1 MKNLLKRK
9 IKNFKFEFF
18 ILIFFS
24 LLIIITSGRGADFGE
39 YSMWTKYFTE
49 FDLSLWDEYSKSING
64 KPLIQW
70 QYGVGLIGAMIN
82 KLFGIEIF
90 IKKFFDPFHH
100 ISIRASIISSVLSLI
115 NFSLLIFILRR
126 NLKDNKFFLLIF
138 FSFFLFTPA
147 GYYFN
152 KFSTESL
159 SILLILIS
167 LTISEINQEKFK
179 NSHYI
184 APVMIGIINYFLI
197 LVKATNI
204 FTCLCLVVIFL
215 LSIPKKKM
223 IFSSNYKYILKTL
236 FILAIIPFIAVVMM
250 SVYHLIINGNIL
262 LSPYNITDNSFSS
275 LDFKNLKTFEIL
287 FSPLHGMIFYHPVLL
302 FSFFYLFKKILF
314 NKEFFNTKNL
324 ISLSVIFAFFGQLL
338 MQSAFFV
345 WWEGTGTFGSRT
357 FSGISVLIFY
367 SLLKLKKE
375 IKLISLNNSFIF
387 LVILVT
393 IYQSYML
400 GLGETSFKNLNSF
413 LSNKQD
419 LFDRNSVQKDNI
431 TLFFSIFFIIFLS
444 LYLKISLKMNKLF
457 FLICALVLTTITA
470 YLALLLFQYNNR
482 PYLLPLIFLISFII
496 TKYHKNIFSIIT
508 YYIKRLPNFI
518 SLYLLFLVFVISIF
532 FQLTFF
538 SQLKSVKLNDN
549 IKGKSFS
556 CNDWAA
562 SYNEYLQIPG
572 YNYEKF
578 VFLNFLEKN
587 KCELI
592 K

>member
-1 MKNLLKRK
+1 MKNLFK
-9 IKNFKFEFF
+9 IKITNFKFEYFT
-18 ILIFFS
+18 LIFFS
-24 LLIIITSGRGADFGE
+24 LLIIITSGRGADFPE
-39 YSMWTKYFTE
+39 YSKWAEYFTE

-70 QYGVGLIGAMIN
+70 QYGVGLIGAIIN

-90 IKKFFDPFHH
+90 IEKFFEPFHH
-100 ISIRASIISSVLSLI
+100 NSIRASALSSILSLI
-115 NFSLLIFILRR
+115 NFSLLIFILKK
-126 NLKDNKFFLLIF
+126 NLKNNKFFLLIF

-159 SILLILIS
+159 SILLILMS

-179 NSHYI
+179 NSLYV

-215 LSIPKKKM
+215 SSIPKKKI
-223 IFSSNYKYILKTL
+223 IFSANYKYIFKTL
-236 FILAIIPFIAVVMM
+236 FILAIIPFIAVTMM

-262 LSPYNITDNSFSS
+262 LSPYNVTDHPFSS

-302 FSFFYLFKKILF
+302 FSFFYLCKKILF
-314 NKEFFNTKNL
+314 NKKFFNTKNL
-324 ISLSVIFAFFGQLL
+324 ICVSVIFAFLGQLL
-338 MQSAFFV
+338 MQSAFFI

-375 IKLISLNNSFIF
+375 IKSISLNNSFIF
-387 LVILVT
+387 VIILLM

-419 LFDRNSVQKDNI
+419 LFDRNSFQKDNI
-431 TLFFSIFFIIFLS
+431 ILFFSIFFIILLS
-444 LYLKISLKMNKLF
+444 LYLKISLKINKLF
-457 FLICALVLTTITA
+457 FLICVLVLTTIIA

-482 PYLLPLIFLISFII
+482 PYLLPLIFLISFTF
-496 TKYHKNIFSIIT
+496 TKYHKNIFSITT
-508 YYIKRLPNFI
+508 YYLKRLPNFM
-518 SLYLLFLVFVISIF
+518 SLYLLLLVFVISIF
-532 FQLTFF
+532 FQLIFF
-538 SQLKSVKLNDN
+538 SQLKSVPFNDN
-549 IKGKSFS
+549 IKGKNFS
-556 CNDWAA
+556 CVDWAA

-572 YNYEKF
+572 YNYEKY
-578 VFLNFLEKN
+578 VLLNFLEKN
-587 KCELI
+587 KCELV